1 MRVALFYATQSL
13 RCPMLH
19 MTSPDIGV
27 SVATRTQTIRVS
39 DLSGEDI
46 GDAGQTVN
54 FSIGSSNYVIDLS
67 DKEAEKFFDA
77 FKKYTD
83 VAQKTGG
90 RGVRSTGGSG
100 RAKADKEQ
108 LAAMRSWARAN
119 GHQVSDRGRI
129 SQEIQDAYHA
139 ANK

>member
-1 MRVALFYATQSL
+1 M
-13 RCPMLH
+13 
-19 MTSPDIGV
+19 
-27 SVATRTQTIRVS
+27 ATRTQTIRVS